1 VLAKTSIHAL
11 VQLVEERLSRLS
23 LVDAADRRY
32 LRELTGCR
40 DELLRDLLRE
50 DDDIVDA
57 RMIGRA
63 SRMRVAPSRAKSYPR
78 FPQTK

>member
-32 LRELTGCR
+32 LRELTGRR

-57 RMIGRA
+57 RMIGAVSDARSA
-63 SRMRVAPSRAKSYPR
+63 VAR
-78 FPQTK
+78 